1 MLPEQPSHPQSRPP
15 RALRLHGAGFV
26 VVNAAALLLASL
38 FGTSSIWSVT
48 LLVTGAALLVHW
60 IGVRVTQADDT
71 WADERANVALRR
83 GYERAQVM
91 GHLRDRGLLKTCRA
105 PDEPTAV
112 TTTAKPDP
120 H

>member
-1 MLPEQPSHPQSRPP
+1 MLPEQPSHRQSRPP

-26 VVNAAALLLASL
+26 VVNAAALLLASV

-91 GHLRDRGLLKTCRA
+91 GHLRDRGLLKTR
-105 PDEPTAV
+105 DRKSV
-112 TTTAKPDP
+112 V
-120 H
+120 